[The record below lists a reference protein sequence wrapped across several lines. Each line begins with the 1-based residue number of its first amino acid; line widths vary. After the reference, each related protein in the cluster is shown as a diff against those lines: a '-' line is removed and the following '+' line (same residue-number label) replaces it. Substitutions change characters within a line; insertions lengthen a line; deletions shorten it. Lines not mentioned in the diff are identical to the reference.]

1 MRISFS
7 DPTFLTI
14 LLVAVILFALL
25 LIAVAVL
32 VVLKSRK
39 EGGDAKPEDGE
50 GDKPKWWMP
59 PRTPGMAAS
68 FREAMRRLGNR
79 LPGWDSRYRVP
90 WYALVGESGSGKT
103 TIAETLAG
111 IGADVVEPDIEP
123 GKEDYAPRWLLLD
136 QAVLIDIPGKAFLST
151 EAPLAASAE
160 NRALLRHGSPDRT
173 AWRSFLRLS
182 ARYRPRQPLNGIVL
196 TIPATELLESS
207 GEPERPQR
215 ITRIAELARRLDDV
229 QHFTGLNLPV
239 YILVTKC
246 DAVTGFINY
255 SRIFF
260 EQASRK
266 PEERNGSLAAE
277 ISDDLLGWSNP
288 HLLDTTFSPSWVD
301 EAFDAT
307 NEVLLRFQLEMLAE
321 SETTAAAD
329 GVFLFPFELQNLRA
343 PLRALL
349 NRVFRTTAYHGP
361 HLLRGIYFCGREGAS
376 GIELATGDATPD
388 RVPEHALLEPLP
400 SRLIFI
406 RHLFEFKVFAERY
419 LATPMAGGFFS
430 RNRSV
435 LTAQIAACILV
446 VFLGAA
452 SFNAWG
458 RLGRLQE
465 NHIEPVLQSLATNLD
480 SIAVSSGASVTPAV
494 DLFHTLGASR
504 ENEYYSLGMPYSYI
518 DLEGIHHSLRETVER
533 TFEVVVLRS
542 CKDALENRIS
552 QLVNSAPPA
561 LTAASYSASD
571 YAPGNAWV
579 NDPTYRELRRY
590 LSDLQTLHTNIDRY
604 RYISNAN
611 SGSFVQLN
619 ELLHYLGGYDLP
631 DSSRFAHDPNYQ
643 RLLLDATWLP
653 LEVPPDYDEQTAMA
667 VRNRIASFY
676 QSWFESNPLTPE
688 VQWLAGDN
696 GLKGLIS
703 DPTALSNDKLRAI
716 VSHAQA
722 MDNQLN
728 GGTYDWLAEN
738 FNRESYPALGP
749 ELDEMP
755 FADSQ
760 YTDQLST
767 DGTQKLGALKA
778 ALQTAPAVLTIEN
791 GKVREAEQVRTL
803 ASVINS
809 LLDYEVMAD
818 VDGGSTARIPCRL
831 MRRGY
836 VWNQADLEK
845 AQGLETMRV
854 KIENELL
861 PDLPGEYRE
870 AMRGLVDSRA
880 AANISAVLQRA
891 ASLNPNPGDA
901 QAALETELRNLNQSL
916 DLLKHLGEDLS
927 DLHATAEETC
937 LNRSLAQQAS
947 ALLVGIN
954 QQLPALYSPGTRT
967 DSDAG
972 TLPVSQWIYGVNS
985 ADDLQVYLSNERQK
999 VEILTGDAVPLVQL
1013 LRAEGGHSPLLAKWR
1028 NISQDVDALQAKK
1041 PDNPIQILETFIAT
1055 DLDKITPEA
1064 GCKTVGQQHSTDVFL
1079 NVRAELATMAVDR
1092 CHQVALLRYNE
1103 IAADFN
1109 RRLAGHFPFS
1119 QFLDTRSGSEAAPAD
1134 IAEFYQTVDRD
1145 GAGLD
1150 SVLPD
1155 VVNKPADT
1163 SAFLNAIVA
1172 TRPLISGTAKD
1183 PTPALGLS
1191 VHFRTTRNREIFGD
1205 RIAAWRLQIGQ
1216 QILDFPPDSGDGPA
1230 LIWHLDDP
1238 AALTLRYANN
1248 SPELPA
1254 TGNPSQA
1261 AHVQGLTVEYQYGDF
1276 WSLFALLRDH
1286 PPGPAD
1292 PRDQYAFTIPNAYS
1306 AESGSAG
1313 KPPDTV
1319 VYLQV
1324 DLLPIGAKPGGE
1336 TLPFP
1341 HFPYKAPTATLKPV
1355 HGD

>member
-1 MRISFS
+1 MRISFA

-25 LIAVAVL
+25 LIAVAVF

-39 EGGDAKPEDGE
+39 EEGDAKPEDGE
-50 GDKPKWWMP
+50 GNKPRWWMP
-59 PRTPGMAAS
+59 PRTPGMATN
-68 FREAMRRLGNR
+68 FREAMRRLSNR

-90 WYALVGESGSGKT
+90 WYALVGEPGSGKT

-111 IGADVVEPDIEP
+111 IGADIVEPDIEP

-136 QAVLIDIPGKAFLST
+136 QAVLIDIPGRAFLST
-151 EAPLAASAE
+151 EAPLAADAE

-207 GEPERPQR
+207 DEPERPQR
-215 ITRIAELARRLDDV
+215 VTRIAELARRLDDV
-229 QHFTGLNLPV
+229 QHFIGLNLPV

-246 DAVTGFINY
+246 DAVTGFVNY

-266 PEERNGSLAAE
+266 PAERNGSPAAE

-349 NRVFRTTAYHGP
+349 NGVFRTTAYHGP

-376 GIELATGDATPD
+376 LTELASGDATLD
-388 RVPEHALLEPLP
+388 RAPEYALLEPRP

-446 VFLGAA
+446 VLLGAA
-452 SFNAWG
+452 SFSAWG
-458 RLGRLQE
+458 RLGRLQI

-480 SIAVSSGASVTPAV
+480 SIAVSSGGSVTPAV
-494 DLFHTLGASR
+494 DLFNTLGASR
-504 ENEYYSLGMPYSYI
+504 ENEYYSLAMPYSHI
-518 DLEGIHHSLRETVER
+518 DLEGIHHSLRETLEQ

-542 CKDALENRIS
+542 CNDALEKRIS

-561 LTAASYSASD
+561 ITAASYSSG
-571 YAPGNAWV
+571 YPPGNAWTA
-579 NDPTYRELRRY
+579 DPAYRELQRY
-590 LSDLQTLHTNIDRY
+590 LSDLQALHTNIDRY
-604 RYISNAN
+604 RFISSAN

-643 RLLLDATWLP
+643 RLLLNATWLP
-653 LEVPPDYDEQTAMA
+653 LEVPPDYDEQTATA

-676 QSWFESNPLTPE
+676 QSWFDSNPLTPE
-688 VQWLAGDN
+688 VQWLAGDK

-703 DPTALSNDKLRAI
+703 NPAALSNDQLRAI

-728 GGTYDWLAEN
+728 TGTYDWLAEN

-767 DGTQKLGALKA
+767 EGTQKLGALKT
-778 ALQTAPAVLTIEN
+778 ALQTSPAMLTMEN
-791 GKVREAEQVRTL
+791 GKVREGEQVRTL
-803 ASVINS
+803 ASVVDS

-818 VDGGSTARIPCRL
+818 TDEIPCRPL
-831 MRRGY
+831 RRGD

-854 KIENELL
+854 KIEGELL

-870 AMRGLVDSRA
+870 AVRGLVDSRA

-891 ASLNPNPGDA
+891 ASRNPNAGDA
-901 QAALETELRNLNQSL
+901 QAALETEMRNLNQSL
-916 DLLKHLGEDLS
+916 DLLKHLDEDLS

-937 LNRSLAQQAS
+937 LNRSLTQQAS
-947 ALLVGIN
+947 ALLVRIN
-954 QQLPALYSPGTRT
+954 QQLPALYSPGTPT
-967 DSDAG
+967 NSDAG

-985 ADDLQVYLSNERQK
+985 ADDLQVYLSTERQK
-999 VEILTGDAVPLVQL
+999 IEIQAGDAVPLVQL
-1013 LRAEGGHSPLLAKWR
+1013 LRDQGGHSALLAKWR
-1028 NISQDVDALQAKK
+1028 NISQDVEALQAKK
-1041 PDNPIQILETFIAT
+1041 PDNPIQTLETFIAT

-1064 GCKTVGQQHSTDVFL
+1064 GCKTIGQRASTDVFL
-1079 NVRAELATMAVDR
+1079 NVRAELARMAVDR
-1092 CHQVALLRYNE
+1092 CHQVAVLRFNE

-1109 RRLAGHFPFS
+1109 RRLAGRFPFS
-1119 QFLDTRSGSEAAPAD
+1119 QFLDTRSGSETTPAD

-1155 VVNKPADT
+1155 VVNTPAAT
-1163 SAFLNAIVA
+1163 AAFLNAIVGA
-1172 TRPLISGTAKD
+1172 RPLISGTAKD
-1183 PTPALGLS
+1183 PTPALGVS
-1191 VHFRTTRNREIFGD
+1191 VHFRTNRNREIFGN
-1205 RIAAWRLQIGQ
+1205 RIAAWKLQIGQ
-1216 QILDFPPDSGDGPA
+1216 QILGFPPDSGDGPA

-1238 AALTLRYANN
+1238 VALTLRYANN
-1248 SPELPA
+1248 SPEVPA

-1261 AHVQGLTVEYQYGDF
+1261 AQVQGLTVGNQYSDS

-1292 PRDQYAFTIPNAYS
+1292 PRNQYAFTIPNTYS
-1306 AESGSAG
+1306 AGSGSAG
-1313 KPPDTV
+1313 RPPDTV

-1341 HFPYKAPTATLKPV
+1341 HFPYKAPTATLKPA